1 MLHRVEHGLV
11 PPAERAAAESDVA
24 WPPSEATATYGVGWL
39 TPPLEHFDTNE
50 SSLRDLLENPYVEV
64 AS

>member
-24 WPPSEATATYGVGWL
+24 WLPSEATATYGVGWL
-39 TPPLEHFDTNE
+39 TPPLQL
-50 SSLRDLLENPYVEV
+50 S
-64 AS
+64 